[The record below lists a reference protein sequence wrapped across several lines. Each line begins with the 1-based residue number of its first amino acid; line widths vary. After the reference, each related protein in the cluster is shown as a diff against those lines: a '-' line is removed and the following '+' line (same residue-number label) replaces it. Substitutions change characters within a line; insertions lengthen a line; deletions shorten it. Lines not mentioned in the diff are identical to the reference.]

1 MVIESIPKMAGM
13 VYAIV
18 ATLLLVVL
26 LRTGR
31 FNKSTGYV
39 ILFISTAFGFLV
51 FAPMLPNQFQLLLLG
66 NTGQLGGPVA
76 LAVIMLIVFVVM
88 AFAFGRS
95 FCGHVC
101 PIGAMQELVYFL
113 PGRKLMIRSK
123 AIPIAIRSAFLAAF
137 LIAALVFSIGLL
149 TYLGVKDFFHLEFDS
164 AYFYVLLGLVAAGIL
179 VYRPFC
185 RFLCPYG
192 ALLSL
197 AAIKSRFK
205 LRRNE
210 KCIDCGKC
218 EKVCPTDEA
227 ARGNLKQECY
237 LCDRCREVCPTGAIV
252 YGRKPAAQ
260 RRRNTSLDN
269 VSSDM

>member
-1 MVIESIPKMAGM
+1 MFVDTIPKTAGM
-13 VYAIV
+13 VFAIV
-18 ATLLLVVL
+18 ASLLLVVL
-26 LRTGR
+26 LRSGK

-66 NTGQLGGPVA
+66 NTGQLGGPIA

-113 PGRKLMIRSK
+113 PGRKLTIRSK
-123 AIPIAIRSAFLAAF
+123 AIPIAIRSAFLAAL

-164 AYFYVLLGLVAAGIL
+164 AYFYVLPGMVAAGIL

-205 LRRNE
+205 LRRNDQ
-210 KCIDCGKC
+210 CIECGKC
-218 EKVCPTDEA
+218 EKACPTSEA

-252 YGRKPAAQ
+252 YRRKPAA
-260 RRRNTSLDN
+260 
-269 VSSDM
+269 